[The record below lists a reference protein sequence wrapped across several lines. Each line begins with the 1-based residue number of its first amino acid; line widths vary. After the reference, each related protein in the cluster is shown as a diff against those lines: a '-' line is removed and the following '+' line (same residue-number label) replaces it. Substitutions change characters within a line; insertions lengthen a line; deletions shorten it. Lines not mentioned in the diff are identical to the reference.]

1 MLTIK
6 EIMVIKKHNCL
17 YLGTGTAVWWVTE
30 PDCFAELF
38 EADVPMALALYGDDT
53 WFMNHSLQ

>member
-1 MLTIK
+1 
-6 EIMVIKKHNCL
+6 MVIKKHNCL

-30 PDCFAELF
+30 PDCFAERF
-38 EADVPMALALYGDDT
+38 EADVPMALAIFGNDT